1 MDKKINSVKIAE
13 KGRLTQIYING
24 IEQTG
29 VIGYQ
34 IYKKD
39 FDSYTTL
46 DLKLV
51 INEIR
56 ADFHNDIKGGS
67 LDEN

>member
-46 DLKLV
+46 ELKIIV
-51 INEIR
+51 SEVEVSI
-56 ADFHNDIKGGS
+56 
-67 LDEN
+67 

>member
-1 MDKKINSVKIAE
+1 MDKKINSVKIVE
-13 KGRLTQIYING
+13 KGRLTQIYINEV
-24 IEQTG
+24 EQTG

-46 DLKLV
+46 ELKLIV
-51 INEIR
+51 SEVEVSI
-56 ADFHNDIKGGS
+56 
-67 LDEN
+67 

>member
-34 IYKKD
+34 IYNKD

-46 DLKLV
+46 ELQIIV
-51 INEIR
+51 SAVEVSI
-56 ADFHNDIKGGS
+56 
-67 LDEN
+67 